1 LVMRSVENARVA
13 LEDGDADKAIK
24 MMTSTDALCS
34 RVVAP
39 PTVHG
44 LAMRVISDAYVAKG
58 DLAEAKKA
66 LQKGLDLCKP
76 HDGKAGMPEFMRQDL
91 NGRMGDLLM
100 ALGEIEKT
108 EGSFVLA
115 ARNMRKAA
123 ERFEVLGQKEFVAA
137 TLNRVALC
145 LMEQGKHDM
154 ALSELEEAEGN
165 ATGNEHEAALL
176 SSTLLYKGRCLAR
189 RDDLVSAREAMTR
202 ALQYAMA
209 CGNEPVVAECEA
221 FLGETQEKSTVDEG
235 AFL

>member
-1 LVMRSVENARVA
+1 MRSVENARVA
-13 LEDGDADKAIK
+13 LEDGDIEKAIK
-24 MMTSTDALCS
+24 MMISTDKLCS
-34 RVVAP
+34 KVVAP
-39 PTVHG
+39 PTIHG

-58 DLAEAKKA
+58 DLTEAKKC
-66 LQKGLDLCKP
+66 LEKGLALCKP
-76 HDGKAGMPEFMRQDL
+76 HDGKAGMPDFMKQDL

-108 EGSFVLA
+108 EGQLKEA

-123 ERFEVLGQKEFVAA
+123 ERFEVLGQNEFVAA

-145 LMEQGKHDM
+145 LMEQGKPEQ
-154 ALSELEEAEGN
+154 ALSEPNEAEAK

-176 SSTLLYKGRCLAR
+176 SSTLSFKGKCLEKLGNTDA
-189 RDDLVSAREAMTR
+189 ARENMTR
-202 ALQYAMA
+202 ALQYAMS

-221 FLGETQEKSTVDEG
+221 FLGETKSNVDEG

>member
-1 LVMRSVENARVA
+1 MVMRSMENARVA

-24 MMTSTDALCS
+24 MMISADQLCA

-39 PTVHG
+39 PTIHG

-58 DLAEAKKA
+58 ELVEAKKA

-108 EGSFVLA
+108 EGAFKDA
-115 ARNMRKAA
+115 ARNMRRAA

-154 ALSELEEAEGN
+154 ALSELAEAEGN

-176 SSTLLYKGRCLAR
+176 SSMLLFRARCLAS
-189 RDDLVSAREAMTR
+189 RDELVDAREAMTR
-202 ALQYAMA
+202 ALTYAMA

>member
-1 LVMRSVENARVA
+1 MVMRSVENARVA

-24 MMTSTDALCS
+24 MMISADQLCA

-39 PTVHG
+39 PTIHG

-58 DLAEAKKA
+58 ELVEAKKA

-108 EGSFVLA
+108 EGAFKDA
-115 ARNMRKAA
+115 ARNMRRAA

-154 ALSELEEAEGN
+154 ALSELAEAEGN

-176 SSTLLYKGRCLAR
+176 SSTLLFRARCLAS
-189 RDDLVSAREAMTR
+189 RDELVDAREAMTR
-202 ALQYAMA
+202 ALTYAMA
-209 CGNEPVVAECEA
+209 CGNEPVGAECEA

>member
-1 LVMRSVENARVA
+1 MRSVENARVA

-24 MMTSTDALCS
+24 MMTSTDALWS

-39 PTVHG
+39 PTIHG

-58 DLAEAKKA
+58 DLGEAKKA

-108 EGSFVLA
+108 EGSFQLA

-123 ERFEVLGQKEFVAA
+123 ERFEVLGQKEFVATNKEA
-137 TLNRVALC
+137 VAKAF
-145 LMEQGKHDM
+145 EFSFK
-154 ALSELEEAEGN
+154 
-165 ATGNEHEAALL
+165 
-176 SSTLLYKGRCLAR
+176 LYKLNTLPLLPLLHANNHN
-189 RDDLVSAREAMTR
+189 LLIFSHVYFAI
-202 ALQYAMA
+202 LQTMK
-209 CGNEPVVAECEA
+209 NHRLILEST
-221 FLGETQEKSTVDEG
+221 FLHY
-235 AFL
+235 

>member
-1 LVMRSVENARVA
+1 MVMRSVENARVA
-13 LEDGDADKAIK
+13 LEDGDPDKAIK
-24 MMTSTDALCS
+24 MMISADQLCA

-39 PTVHG
+39 PTIHG

-58 DLAEAKKA
+58 ELADAKKA

-76 HDGKAGMPEFMRQDL
+76 HDGKAGMPELMRQVL
-91 NGRMGDLLM
+91 NGRMGDLPM

-108 EGSFVLA
+108 EGAFKDA
-115 ARNMRKAA
+115 ARNMRRAA

-145 LMEQGKHDM
+145 LMEQGSTHGAD
-154 ALSELEEAEGN
+154 ELAEAEGN

-176 SSTLLYKGRCLAR
+176 SSTLLFRARCLAS
-189 RDDLVSAREAMTR
+189 RDELVDAREAMTR
-202 ALQYAMA
+202 ALTYAMA

>member
-1 LVMRSVENARVA
+1 MVMRSVENARVA

-24 MMTSTDALCS
+24 MMISADQLCA

-39 PTVHG
+39 PTIHG

-58 DLAEAKKA
+58 ELADAKKA

-108 EGSFVLA
+108 EGAFKDA
-115 ARNMRKAA
+115 ARNMRRAA

-154 ALSELEEAEGN
+154 ALSELAEAEGN

-176 SSTLLYKGRCLAR
+176 SSTLLFRARCLAS
-189 RDDLVSAREAMTR
+189 RDELVDAREAMPR
-202 ALQYAMA
+202 ALTYAMA

>member
-1 LVMRSVENARVA
+1 MVMRSVENARVA
-13 LEDGDADKAIK
+13 LEDGDPDKAIK
-24 MMTSTDALCS
+24 MMISADQLCA

-39 PTVHG
+39 PTIHG

-58 DLAEAKKA
+58 ELADAKKA

-108 EGSFVLA
+108 EGAFKDA
-115 ARNMRKAA
+115 ARNMRRAA

-154 ALSELEEAEGN
+154 ALSELAEAEGN

-176 SSTLLYKGRCLAR
+176 SSTLLFRARCLAS
-189 RDDLVSAREAMTR
+189 RDELVDAREAMTR
-202 ALQYAMA
+202 ALTYAMA
-209 CGNEPVVAECEA
+209 CGSEPVVAECEA
-221 FLGETQEKSTVDEG
+221 FLGETQEKSTGDEG